1 MNIKKIFGRTAV
13 AASLAVMAAV
23 PQAASAGSTGGTDCT
38 ALTGSDRL

>member
-23 PQAASAGSTGGTDCT
+23 PQAASGRQYGRYG
-38 ALTGSDRL
+38 LYGSDRL